1 MEDGSSVYV
10 PAPDQRL
17 DQLDSVLSDFKD
29 LKEEVEALR
38 YQVRELTD
46 DFREFRK
53 QFE

>member
-1 MEDGSSVYV
+1 
-10 PAPDQRL
+10 
-17 DQLDSVLSDFKD
+17 

-38 YQVRELTD
+38 YQVRDLTN